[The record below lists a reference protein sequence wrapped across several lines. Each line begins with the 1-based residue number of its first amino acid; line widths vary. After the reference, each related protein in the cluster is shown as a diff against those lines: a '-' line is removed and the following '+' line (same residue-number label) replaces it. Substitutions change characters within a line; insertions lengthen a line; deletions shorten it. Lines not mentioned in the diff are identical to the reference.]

1 MKCVYF
7 DDRQPNGFEE
17 QFDFSAQMPYTL
29 CVKHFPSEDVVPL
42 HYAETVEI
50 LLCSGLSGQIVIDDQ
65 RFALGGRQLFVIP
78 PYTLHANSIRPGS
91 GVMLVM
97 KVSLPDMAH
106 YISLQNIL
114 EISGCQISQL
124 PYDCPEYDKADE
136 IMQSLIAHDGNLP
149 LCLTLVLQLFLLFA
163 GHAVP
168 ARSSDATGSQL
179 RESSL
184 QELIAWTQENY
195 AKRITIDDAAKLT
208 GYSKYHFCSRFKSL
222 TGTTYLS
229 YLNSVRISHAC
240 LMLRDGQSVQKAC
253 RESGF
258 ESVSY
263 FIQVF
268 KRIHHMTPHQYA
280 CALENQKYPLEPP
293 LRQENQQP
301 AAK

>member
-17 QFDFSAQMPYTL
+17 QFEFSAQMPYTL

-42 HYAETVEI
+42 HYADTVEI
-50 LLCSGLSGQIVIDDQ
+50 LLCDQLSGQIVIDDQ
-65 RFALGGRQLFVIP
+65 QFELGGRQLFVIP
-78 PYTLHANSIRPGS
+78 PYILHANDIRPGG
-91 GVMLVM
+91 GVMYVM
-97 KVSLPDMAH
+97 KVSLTDAAH
-106 YISLQNIL
+106 YINLPNIL
-114 EISGCQISQL
+114 ELSGCQIGQL
-124 PYDCPEYDKADE
+124 QYACPEYEDAAE
-136 IMQSLIAHDGNLP
+136 IMHALIEHDGDLP
-149 LCLTLVLQLFLLFA
+149 LCLTRILDLFRLFA
-163 GHAVP
+163 RHIAP
-168 ARSSDATGSQL
+168 ERRSAGPGSKF

-195 AKRITIDDAAKLT
+195 ARHITIDDAAKLT

-222 TGTTYLS
+222 TGTTYLN

-240 LMLRDGQSVQKAC
+240 LMLRDGQSVQKVC

-268 KRIHHMTPHQYA
+268 KRIHHITPHQYA
-280 CALENQKYPLEPP
+280 CALEGQKYPPEPP
-293 LRQENQQP
+293 LRKQ
-301 AAK
+301 